1 MSIKLSTKQIF
12 NQPLITDDET
22 DSEEDD
28 GVFHDTPL
36 EVQAQINEY
45 LLKNSITKA
54 SFARTL
60 NITSNALSRFLTSPE
75 PRADNQTYEEAC
87 ECFSFAHA
95 RMHARSRTTHAHAL
109 WKNCLLR
116 VCARNETLVV
126 CFVVFKMYVNKIY

>member
-1 MSIKLSTKQIF
+1 MFKFSKQLL
-12 NQPLITDDET
+12 NQPLITDDDD

-54 SFARTL
+54 AFARTL

-87 ECFSFAHA
+87 QCRRVRVVSRLALAQGKSFF
-95 RMHARSRTTHAHAL
+95 
-109 WKNCLLR
+109 R
-116 VCARNETLVV
+116 V
-126 CFVVFKMYVNKIY
+126 